1 MVSKDKYY
9 ERKAAGLCTKC
20 GKSREGSPSKA
31 RCLACHN
38 KLKNKQEAK
47 KASEQRKPD
56 ATNVDKEISQK
67 EKMESLKKN
76 ALLAKAE
83 NTPKICG
90 LCGEGIGSFN
100 LFCQKCIKITVFT
113 KADAI
118 SRYGS
123 VCDVCNEKDLRKL
136 KIVSSDIGAS
146 MKHKDYDLF
155 KVICYRRNP
164 APEFK
169 VQCYACY
176 WTDNNVYVKKLKA
189 IYKQHGIFDEFLDN
203 DDVIDVT

>member
-20 GKSREGSPSKA
+20 GESREGSPSQA

-47 KASEQRKPD
+47 KASERPASD
-56 ATNVDKEISQK
+56 TNTEVSQK
-67 EKMESLKKN
+67 KRIESLKKN

-90 LCGEGIGSFN
+90 LCGENIGSFN

-118 SRYGS
+118 SRYNS
-123 VCDVCNEKDLRKL
+123 VCNTCNEKDLRKL
-136 KIVSSDIGAS
+136 KIVSSDIGVS
-146 MKHKDYDLF
+146 MKHKDDLF
-155 KVICYRRNP
+155 KLICYRRNP
-164 APEFK
+164 SPEFK
-169 VQCYACY
+169 VQCHTCY
-176 WTDNNVYVKKLKA
+176 WTDSVIYVKKLKE
-189 IYKQHGIFDEFLDN
+189 IFKQRGVFDESLDN